1 MISIMIVDNDSDRL
15 ASLSSAFGGHEDLT
29 VLSAVSKREAAL
41 KQLTLLPDIL
51 LLNADCLKRYS
62 LPRFL
67 RTLSTRSP
75 KTRLVLL
82 LTAVPFALARA
93 RALTSGVVAGAALLA
108 LGLVAEGPSWAGR
121 VVPVLVPLLLFFVLA
136 GWGEFLGVALRCR
149 GARVEEAVLMG
160 RSGKIGMMRRPG
172 SEDRDKA
179 YDAMRVVGIEAFAKK
194 LVHELSG
201 GEQQKVA
208 LARALAQEPLILL
221 LDEPTTYLDEV
232 SQSEIME
239 TIHSIHHERNLTTFM
254 VSHDSR
260 LVEQYSDKVYLL
272 QDGKSHLIR

>member
-82 LTAVPFALARA
+82 LTASPEDDVLVENIRNGARGYLLASSPPALIAKAFRAIMAGGMWAERRILEKAISMHQMLLPELLQSHVPELQP
-93 RALTSGVVAGAALLA
+93 LTSREMDMLSHVLKGATNREIAERSNISERTVKTHLYRVYRKLNVKSRTKAIALLT
-108 LGLVAEGPSWAGR
+108 
-121 VVPVLVPLLLFFVLA
+121 
-136 GWGEFLGVALRCR
+136 
-149 GARVEEAVLMG
+149 
-160 RSGKIGMMRRPG
+160 
-172 SEDRDKA
+172 
-179 YDAMRVVGIEAFAKK
+179 
-194 LVHELSG
+194 
-201 GEQQKVA
+201 Q
-208 LARALAQEPLILL
+208 
-221 LDEPTTYLDEV
+221 
-232 SQSEIME
+232 
-239 TIHSIHHERNLTTFM
+239 
-254 VSHDSR
+254 
-260 LVEQYSDKVYLL
+260 
-272 QDGKSHLIR
+272 